1 MKTLQSTVIAAGLAL
16 LLVFLPS
23 GPVLAG
29 QTTSS
34 SLPKLRGTIKDPSGA
49 AMSAVDVVMI
59 RGSEVVKATKSDPLG
74 VFSFDLPAGQYQLA
88 VTAPDFRVHKQ
99 DIRLVPNMP
108 SVTVTMS
115 LEGITTAVDVVSNSD
130 RVVVDAGLS
139 LDARVITAEQLEQLP
154 EDQESLLAFLQALAG
169 GEGNAQLLI
178 DGFEGGR
185 MPTRDQIAQIVIEPN
200 SFNANG
206 TGPRITVVSRQPGGT
221 RWTGNAR
228 FQYRDSAL
236 NARTPHAISKPPS
249 HTSVITTSYTG
260 PVIKGKLA
268 MTFNLSKQQSE
279 SGNNS
284 IRAITPSGP
293 VNTGVFSPSTYDS
306 IGFSQNWYL
315 STNHTIYNSFD
326 YNRSKNLNQGIGGFS
341 LEERAS
347 DSHDNGWNLQISD
360 NKTFSPKM
368 TNTFNFRMSR
378 GNART
383 APRTV
388 ALGIN
393 VVDAFYGGGAQNRSE
408 SSNASYNLNDTLRWT
423 PTPKWN
429 LQFNLN
435 MNRQSNYSLSE
446 NNYLGTFTFSSLEDY
461 LAGRA
466 LTFTQTSGNPIAQTS
481 HMDANVS
488 VNATYR
494 ISQTMSYSAG
504 AQYAIQTHLK
514 DYNNVSPTTQFQIQL
529 KKRHTISVGA
539 RMTYSNFPQYYYEQ
553 LIRGDG
559 TTRQF
564 NTVISNP
571 SYPDPFAGGASIT
584 TTGVGSS
591 RQLRDPHL
599 QAPYTF
605 NTQVSLTESLP
616 KNWRLT
622 GSFSVSRSVHQI
634 RNRNINAPFPG
645 TPLSLTLTQD
655 EINQLRPFYP
665 NIGRITRFE
674 SVGNSFSRN
683 LTLLVQVP
691 STTNKF
697 LKTQISGTFQY
708 NVTWSEDDNSAQNPY
723 NVRADWARNDQRHR
737 VNTSFSIRPPK
748 AGSFSF
754 TLTATS
760 GRAYSITTGK
770 DENFDQAI
778 NDRPEGVKRNSL
790 RGPGSYVVNLNWSS
804 PAINVRKKKAPV
816 GETAKGGAAVPAASN
831 QDALIQSALSAGLPP
846 AMIQQLL
853 SSMASQP
860 GAIAGGPA
868 SAASQPTLTRPQLTF
883 TVSASNLLNN
893 TRVNGYSGVIT
904 SPLFGRPTSYG
915 AGRSITLSLSSRF

>member
-1 MKTLQSTVIAAGLAL
+1 MKTLQSIAIFAGLTL
-16 LLVFLPS
+16 LLAFLTS
-23 GPVLAG
+23 GSVLG
-29 QTTSS
+29 QTNAPQ
-34 SLPKLRGTIKDPSGA
+34 LPRLRGTIKDPSGA
-49 AMSAVDVVMI
+49 AMSAVDVAMI
-59 RGSEVVKATKSDPLG
+59 RGSEVVKATRSDSVG
-74 VFSFDLPAGQYQLA
+74 VFSFDLPAGQYLLA
-88 VTAPDFRVHKQ
+88 VTAPDFQVHKQ
-99 DIRLVPNMP
+99 EVRLVPNMP
-108 SVTVTMS
+108 ALTVTMS
-115 LEGITTAVDVVSNSD
+115 LEGITTAVDVVSNTD
-130 RVVVDAGLS
+130 RVVVDAALS

-185 MPTRDQIAQIVIEPN
+185 LPTRDQIAQIVIEPN

-221 RWTGNAR
+221 RWSGNAR

-249 HTSVITTSYTG
+249 HTSVITTNYSG
-260 PVIKGKLA
+260 PVIKGKMS

-279 SGNNS
+279 SGNSS
-284 IRAITPSGP
+284 IRAITPGGP
-293 VNTGVFSPSTYDS
+293 INTGVFSPSTYDS

-315 STNHTIYNSFD
+315 STNHTIYNSFE
-326 YNRSKNLNQGIGGFS
+326 YTRTKNLNQGIGGFT

-347 DSHDNGWNLQISD
+347 DSRDNGWNFQISD
-360 NKTFSPKM
+360 NKTLSPKM

-408 SSNASYNLNDTLRWT
+408 SSNASYNLNDTFRWT

-461 LAGRA
+461 LAGRP
-466 LTFTQTSGNPIAQTS
+466 LTFTQTSGNPVARTS

-494 ISQTMSYSAG
+494 IRPTMSYSIG
-504 AQYAIQTHLK
+504 AQYAVQTHLK
-514 DYNNVSPTTQFQIQL
+514 DYNNVSPTTQFQIQV

-539 RMTYSNFPQYYYEQ
+539 RLTYSNFPLYYYEQ

-571 SYPDPFAGGASIT
+571 TYPDPFAGGGSVT

-591 RQLRDPHL
+591 RQLKDPHL

-605 NTQVSLTESLP
+605 NPQVSLTENLP
-616 KNWRLT
+616 KNWRFT
-622 GSFSVSRSVHQI
+622 TSFSVNRSAHQI

-645 TPLSLTLTQD
+645 TPLSATLTQD

-665 NIGRITRFE
+665 NIGRINRFE

-691 STTNKF
+691 SITNKF
-697 LKTQISGTFQY
+697 LKTQFTGTFQY
-708 NVTWSEDDNSAQNPY
+708 NVTWAEDDGSAQNPY
-723 NVRADWARNDQRHR
+723 NVRADWGRNDQRHR

-748 AGSFSF
+748 VGSFSL

-760 GRAYSITTGK
+760 GRAYSITTGR
-770 DENFDQAI
+770 DENFDQSI
-778 NDRPEGVKRNSL
+778 NDRPEGIKRNSL
-790 RGPGSYVVNLNWSS
+790 RGPGSYVMNVNWSS
-804 PAINVRKKKAPV
+804 PAINLRKKKAPT
-816 GETAKGGAAVPAASN
+816 GEAPTGAAGVPAASN

-853 SSMASQP
+853 TSMASQP
-860 GAIAGGPA
+860 GAITSSPGA
-868 SAASQPTLTRPQLTF
+868 SAAAQPTLLRPQLTF
-883 TVSASNLLNN
+883 TVSATNLLNN

-904 SPLFGRPTSYG
+904 SPLFGKPTSYG
-915 AGRSITLSLSSRF
+915 AGRSLTLSLTSRF